1 MFEYDNVQA
10 YVDNNME
17 RREEDILSPEE
28 KLNILLARKK
38 NMLINFFLAA
48 GDGDIGGKDFL
59 SLDSNKGSKISIDI
73 EDINNNIITPHEFE
87 ALVAVLYERM
97 GYKSYLTGKSND
109 KGVDVICKK
118 DNEVLF
124 IQCKK
129 YKSTVGTDAI
139 KDLLFARDTYKKYV
153 EGKNVKSSIITSSE
167 NICDSVKNRN
177 DIEVIDKDRLSE
189 LLSKYNIYKHEI
201 DIINDDRYSFEEMI
215 RYI

>member
-1 MFEYDNVQA
+1 
-10 YVDNNME
+10 
-17 RREEDILSPEE
+17 
-28 KLNILLARKK
+28 
-38 NMLINFFLAA
+38 
-48 GDGDIGGKDFL
+48 
-59 SLDSNKGSKISIDI
+59 
-73 EDINNNIITPHEFE
+73 
-87 ALVAVLYERM
+87 M

>member
-1 MFEYDNVQA
+1 MISFDNEGVYEYDNVQA
-10 YVDNNME
+10 YVDDNME

-48 GDGDIGGKDFL
+48 GDGEIGGTDFL
-59 SLDSNKGSKISIDI
+59 SLDSNKGSKSSISMDSII
-73 EDINNNIITPHEFE
+73 KNIINPHEFE

-118 DNEVLF
+118 DNEVVF

-139 KDLLFARDTYKKYV
+139 KDLLFARDTYKKYI
-153 EGKNVKSSIITSSE
+153 EGKVVRVS
-167 NICDSVKNRN
+167 
-177 DIEVIDKDRLSE
+177 
-189 LLSKYNIYKHEI
+189 
-201 DIINDDRYSFEEMI
+201 
-215 RYI
+215 